1 MIIVLI
7 KKHKGDCRRIRNA
20 ASVAPIGPPIS
31 FRQKDPSFW
40 QVLSEIRHHLRRILK
55 TLATGQGKLGSIL
68 GERKLVSI
76 LAQHRAEKGRLEDA
90 SGSAGVAGRGV
101 PVRHS
106 KAREPR

>member
-55 TLATGQGKLGSIL
+55 TLATGQGTPRRRGAIDGLPSPPTEVFL
-68 GERKLVSI
+68 NSRHERGNSMSNQGLT
-76 LAQHRAEKGRLEDA
+76 
-90 SGSAGVAGRGV
+90 
-101 PVRHS
+101 
-106 KAREPR
+106 